1 MNDIIRN
8 NAPIKEETLFNFV
21 ISNYK
26 QILLLLVVAVIVYW
40 VEYMAHVNTLLYGM
54 LSMPAYQV
62 LQTPRQFPLIRR
74 KKRQQNEF
82 NYFSRVSLLSLRT
95 V

>member
-54 LSMPAYQV
+54 LSMPSIPGVTNTSPISAN
-62 LQTPRQFPLIRR
+62 
-74 KKRQQNEF
+74 KKKKK
-82 NYFSRVSLLSLRT
+82 T
-95 V
+95 TK